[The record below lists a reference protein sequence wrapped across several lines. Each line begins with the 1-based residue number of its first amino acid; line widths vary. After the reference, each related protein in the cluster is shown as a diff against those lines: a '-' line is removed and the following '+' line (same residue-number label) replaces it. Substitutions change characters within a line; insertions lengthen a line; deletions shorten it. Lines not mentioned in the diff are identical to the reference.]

1 MVATAI
7 AKAPIFF
14 RIAPSPSMRDL
25 AFCLIKLFSF
35 PSWASFPLQPSQCMT
50 HALHI
55 TRHARL
61 PEASSEEVRAAVLA
75 RISSLINGQAFNG
88 VIPSFESA
96 AGRLI
101 GQHPAPAAFKKDPGL
116 LLIGVDLDVEVWTCA
131 LCDFDCGL
139 AMDSAMYHLN
149 SELHRKRLQESA
161 HLPAVKDKICTDFF
175 QKLYG
180 GSQSVLVDPSF
191 WNLIP
196 TSQIPP
202 AAFSRL
208 SLPFSLA
215 EISKA
220 ISSLPKGKTPGPDG
234 LPDELFRKF
243 SPQFAPILDSLF
255 NDSHHKLPPS
265 MLQGRTVLIPKKGDA
280 TMVDNPR
287 PITLMNTDYK
297 ILAICLANRLQPLLP
312 SLIHHSQSAFIKS
325 RRIGNTLND
334 TLDIFDWAS
343 AQGLSLLALT
353 VDIRKAYDLVD
364 REFLFSCLAHPG
376 LPPLFIHWVRLM
388 HTGTSTRISV
398 NNFCGPSIPVRSGV
412 RQGCP
417 LAPLLFLCVIE
428 VFHRHAS
435 CFLPGFPISRTQRR
449 LMACYADDITIFLN
463 SDVELQKAS
472 HALLSFASVLG
483 EYPNWSK
490 CSLIPFNFR
499 SDDIL
504 HAGDIPI
511 RQPAEFERILGI
523 FVGSSGDTSRTW
535 ECALAKVKGSA
546 NLLANLHATA
556 SCRKNLAS
564 EQLNSVL
571 TFPGRFQ
578 PPPSPTTKALDATVG
593 NFLSSSKFRSA
604 GRTTRLLTHAV
615 IYNKVEHGGL
625 GAIRPS
631 AQIKALN
638 AQRALR
644 RFSPLPD
651 SAVARSCVPLPF
663 GLHGFLLHKD
673 FISALPPT
681 VPIRLQEEVR
691 CLLQLPLDISPP
703 RLEFWCILAEPVPF
717 NRFILNKDGR
727 PFGRLQHESFLL
739 TKEVRVGNLVRREGG
754 GARRLTNPEIM
765 AQYPPSEYPC
775 SRRIVNAVYDAIPR
789 EWWAALAS
797 SHSLV
802 PFYAGDWVL
811 MAADMFSP
819 PRQAFEVE
827 ETLSNGSF
835 YANLFDVSSTGRIGT
850 LAAER
855 RQLSPHDVVHIHV
868 QDRWLCGSF
877 CSGAGLAARFP
888 LLDEGMP
895 SLAATGTDTPVEMG

>member
-1 MVATAI
+1 MS
-7 AKAPIFF
+7 
-14 RIAPSPSMRDL
+14 R
-25 AFCLIKLFSF
+25 
-35 PSWASFPLQPSQCMT
+35 
-50 HALHI
+50 
-55 TRHARL
+55 
-61 PEASSEEVRAAVLA
+61 
-75 RISSLINGQAFNG
+75 
-88 VIPSFESA
+88 
-96 AGRLI
+96 
-101 GQHPAPAAFKKDPGL
+101 
-116 LLIGVDLDVEVWTCA
+116 
-131 LCDFDCGL
+131 
-139 AMDSAMYHLN
+139 
-149 SELHRKRLQESA
+149 
-161 HLPAVKDKICTDFF
+161 ICTDFF

-376 LPPLFIHWVRLM
+376 LPPLFIHW
-388 HTGTSTRISV
+388 
-398 NNFCGPSIPVRSGV
+398 
-412 RQGCP
+412 
-417 LAPLLFLCVIE
+417 
-428 VFHRHAS
+428 
-435 CFLPGFPISRTQRR
+435 RR